1 MPIRVL
7 LADDHDLFLLGL
19 RTLLE
24 RKSDFVVV
32 GEAKTGRQAVEMA
45 GKHRPDVVLM
55 DIAMPEMNG
64 IDASREISISGNPA
78 KIIALSMNA
87 DELFIR
93 QMVQAGASGYLLK
106 NSVFEELIEA
116 IEIVMDGGSFF
127 SPKLGKIAS
136 PGLGI
141 HGGAS
146 DAGPL
151 SKNEKA
157 MIEQLALGRLPWKPA
172 EEDDEESAASG
183 WDPGEEKT
191 GRVDFS
197 VLSEIGLSP
206 REIDVLEY
214 LPLGLTNTQIALALE
229 IREVTVKKHLQNVGR
244 KLDAQGKTEI
254 LYQALRRKEQLLK

>member
-1 MPIRVL
+1 
-7 LADDHDLFLLGL
+7 
-19 RTLLE
+19 
-24 RKSDFVVV
+24 
-32 GEAKTGRQAVEMA
+32 MA

-64 IDASREISISGNPA
+64 IDASREISVSGNPA

-106 NSVFEELIEA
+106 NTVFEELIEA
-116 IEIVMDGGSFF
+116 IEIVMGGGSFF

-136 PGLGI
+136 PGPGI
-141 HGGAS
+141 HGGGA
-146 DAGPL
+146 DPGPL
-151 SKNEKA
+151 STTEKA
-157 MIEQLALGRLPWKPA
+157 MLEQLAMGRLAWMR
-172 EEDDEESAASG
+172 EGGEDGEGGEESAASG
-183 WDPGEEKT
+183 WDPGEEKA

-197 VLSEIGLSP
+197 ALSEIGLSP

-214 LPLGLTNTQIALALE
+214 LPLGLTNTQIALALG
-229 IREVTVKKHLQNVGR
+229 IQEVTVKKHLQSVGR